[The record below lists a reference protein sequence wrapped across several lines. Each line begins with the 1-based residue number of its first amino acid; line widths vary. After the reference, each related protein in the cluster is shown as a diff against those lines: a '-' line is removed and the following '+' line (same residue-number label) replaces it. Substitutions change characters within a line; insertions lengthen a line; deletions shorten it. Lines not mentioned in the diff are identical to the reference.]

1 MSDTFYEVEL
11 KFAVPNPASI
21 LKRLAE
27 LGAQP
32 HPPLDQV
39 DRYFNHPSRD
49 FSQTDEALRIRSV
62 GEENCV
68 TYKGPVVD
76 AATKMRLEIEP
87 ALGNGTE
94 TAELFAEL
102 LTRLGFREA
111 RSVRKRRVPYSISQ
125 DDRKFEISVDEVAGL
140 GTFVEIE
147 TLALE
152 SDRVTA
158 RDAVLNVA
166 RQFELENPERRSYL
180 RLLID
185 QDAARPSA

>member
-11 KFAVPNPASI
+11 KFAVPNPAGI
-21 LKRLAE
+21 VKRLAE
-27 LGAQP
+27 LGAEP
-32 HPPLDQV
+32 RPSLDQV

-62 GEENCV
+62 GDVNCI

-87 ALGNGTE
+87 ALGDGTE
-94 TAELFAEL
+94 TADQFAEL
-102 LTRLGFREA
+102 LMRLGFHEA
-111 RSVRKRRVPYSISQ
+111 RGVRKRRVPYSMSQ
-125 DDRKFEISVDEVAGL
+125 DGWKFEVCLDEVAGL

-152 SDRVTA
+152 SDKVPA
-158 RDAVLNVA
+158 RDAVLSLA

-185 QDAARPSA
+185 QDAARALA